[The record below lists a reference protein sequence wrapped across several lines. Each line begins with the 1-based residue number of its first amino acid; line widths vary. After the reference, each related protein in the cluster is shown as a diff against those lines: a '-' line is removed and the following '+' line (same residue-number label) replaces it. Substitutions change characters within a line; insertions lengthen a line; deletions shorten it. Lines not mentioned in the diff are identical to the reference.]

1 MFSQLLPSQRRYSD
15 MTESWGGQ
23 AGSRTLDDP
32 ADGDAI
38 PVGEARQLVIHFMS
52 SFLSQG
58 KMIPL
63 NMMPVTMELELADAD
78 EAFTESNTNWEI
90 TRPRLIADVCQL
102 DQALANSYAKHLLD
116 GKSLPM
122 YTHGL
127 YSVKGAV
134 ASGTLF
140 SFPIARGFTRLS
152 RIYVTLW
159 DGATAGA
166 KWVNRFYSPLNG
178 KYNDLKDDTLEWN
191 VTIGADRYP
200 SFNCES
206 HQESF
211 YRLRLTQLQH
221 MGTDSFSISPQQY
234 RTTKFIIGQ
243 SLEKAP
249 GMASHTGINTRSG
262 SQMTLNFKNL
272 GSANMIHVILHYEQ
286 VVNVSAAGVEVL
298 D

>member
-1 MFSQLLPSQRRYSD
+1 
-15 MTESWGGQ
+15 
-23 AGSRTLDDP
+23 
-32 ADGDAI
+32 
-38 PVGEARQLVIHFMS
+38 MS
-52 SFLSQG
+52 S
-58 KMIPL
+58 
-63 NMMPVTMELELADAD
+63 
-78 EAFTESNTNWEI
+78 
-90 TRPRLIADVCQL
+90 
-102 DQALANSYAKHLLD
+102 
-116 GKSLPM
+116 
-122 YTHGL
+122 
-127 YSVKGAV
+127 
-134 ASGTLF
+134 
-140 SFPIARGFTRLS
+140 
-152 RIYVTLW
+152 IYVTLW